1 MNKLVIIGAGGF
13 GREILDTLNYIN
25 KKEKAYQIIGF
36 VDNDNSIPQ
45 GETFNGI
52 EFLGNDDVLD
62 TYAHVSIV
70 IAIADP
76 HVRKKYYDRYKH
88 KFDFPIIIHP
98 TAIVSEYAK
107 IGAGSIVQAF
117 CIIAANST
125 IGICVAINARS
136 GVGHDAEVGDFT
148 SIQSFCDITGNN
160 KIGALCFLGTGVKI
174 IPKLFIANESY
185 LCAGA
190 VVFKDILTKSKVL
203 GNPGKV
209 II

>member
-1 MNKLVIIGAGGF
+1 MIKLIIIGAGGF
-13 GREILDTLNYIN
+13 GREILDTLNNIN
-25 KKEKAYQIIGF
+25 KIDKAYLIIGF
-36 VDNDNSIPQ
+36 VDNVISQ
-45 GETFNGI
+45 GEIVNGI
-52 EFLGNDDVLD
+52 EVLGNDDILD
-62 TYAHVSIV
+62 TYTHVSVV

-76 HVRKKYYDRYKH
+76 YVRKKYYDRYKH

-98 TAIVSEYAK
+98 TAIVSEYAN

-117 CIIAANST
+117 CIVAANSK
-125 IGICVAINARS
+125 IGVCVAINARS